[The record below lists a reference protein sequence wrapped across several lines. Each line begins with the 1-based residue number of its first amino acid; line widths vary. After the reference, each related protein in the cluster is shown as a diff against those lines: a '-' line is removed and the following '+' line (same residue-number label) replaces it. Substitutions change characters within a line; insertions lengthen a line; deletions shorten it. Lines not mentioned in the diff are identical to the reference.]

1 MKIDPITRVP
11 RFPGSR
17 VPFPLFRGARS
28 SPMSERTVAVL
39 SRFLLVLGVG
49 CGTRVASG
57 PPRVPVS
64 VAQAVRRAVPYQ
76 VQATGTV
83 ETVRR
88 VNVTSQVTGLLQRVR
103 FAEGDEVTAGQV
115 LFQIDPRPYQAAL
128 LQAEA
133 NLGRDA
139 AQAANALR
147 DAARYRSLAAERSV
161 TEEDYQQRQTAAEAL
176 TATVQADSAALSLAR
191 LNLEYATIR
200 APISGRS
207 GSLLV
212 HEGNVVVASASTPLV
227 TINQIRPILVQFAVP
242 AAELPALQRR
252 PQASLRVLAQPAQDT
267 TPLEGAVSFIDNHI
281 DSATGTLMLKARFP
295 NHDGL
300 LWPGEFVNVTL
311 VLGEQADALVI
322 PAQAVV
328 AAQQGTYVF
337 VVNPDGTAEQRPVTV
352 ERTLDT
358 LAVIADGLAPG
369 AVVVTD
375 GQLRL
380 TPDARVEIRASAN
393 GSREPESAP

>member
-1 MKIDPITRVP
+1 
-11 RFPGSR
+11 
-17 VPFPLFRGARS
+17 
-28 SPMSERTVAVL
+28 
-39 SRFLLVLGVG
+39 
-49 CGTRVASG
+49 
-57 PPRVPVS
+57 
-64 VAQAVRRAVPYQ
+64 
-76 VQATGTV
+76 
-83 ETVRR
+83 
-88 VNVTSQVTGLLQRVR
+88 
-103 FAEGDEVTAGQV
+103 
-115 LFQIDPRPYQAAL
+115 
-128 LQAEA
+128 
-133 NLGRDA
+133 
-139 AQAANALR
+139 
-147 DAARYRSLAAERSV
+147 
-161 TEEDYQQRQTAAEAL
+161 
-176 TATVQADSAALSLAR
+176 
-191 LNLEYATIR
+191 
-200 APISGRS
+200 
-207 GSLLV
+207 
-212 HEGNVVVASASTPLV
+212 
-227 TINQIRPILVQFAVP
+227 
-242 AAELPALQRR
+242 
-252 PQASLRVLAQPAQDT
+252 
-267 TPLEGAVSFIDNHI
+267 
-281 DSATGTLMLKARFP
+281 MLKARFP